1 MTNFSNSRFRLIF
14 SGYFSIS
21 LLFLGCA
28 NMQQP
33 MGGPKD
39 ITPPKVVKETP
50 SNLTRNFSASK
61 IEIQFDE
68 FIKLKN
74 ESSEI
79 SISPAID
86 KMPIFKAQ
94 KKILDLKLEQ
104 AFEKNTTY
112 TINFGKAIVDVN
124 EGNILQNYSY
134 VFSTGDHIDSL
145 SISGNVKST
154 ITTVP
159 LKDVTVFVL
168 PIGQDSLFGK
178 KKANIFT
185 STDSAG
191 NFILK
196 NLRENTYRIYAL
208 KKPAAG
214 GDRIFNPNTDEI
226 GFLKDSIVLKK
237 NIKDIKLNVF
247 KETPS
252 SLRNLADKIEADGRI
267 LLVFNKPVAE
277 LKIVYPVS
285 LDEKKIVEFSA
296 KKDSAFVWLPELT
309 FDSLKIQASDQ
320 AKSAIT
326 VTINRN
332 KKDTYTRAILVSDNL
347 ISNQKLKPRADLVL
361 SLSSPMAE
369 FDVSKMSLL
378 QDSVPVKGFSL
389 VKDSNSLRKV
399 MVKFAWRPNKT
410 YSLKLAD
417 SSFTDIFKTKS
428 KTYSRKFT
436 LDSDDN
442 YGNLSIVAAVP
453 DTTKNYLVQWLNEKQ
468 ISVRTDI
475 ISTNTAIKYQTY
487 PTGKYTVRVVYDANK
502 NGEWDTGNVRQKLQ
516 PEIIWNYEKVI
527 TLRANWDVEEKIA
540 IPADQ

>member
-1 MTNFSNSRFRLIF
+1 
-14 SGYFSIS
+14 
-21 LLFLGCA
+21 
-28 NMQQP
+28 MQQP

-39 ITPPKVVKETP
+39 ITPPKVVKEIP
-50 SNLTRNFSASK
+50 SNLTRNFSVSK

-86 KMPIFKAQ
+86 KMPIFKVQ

-145 SISGNVKST
+145 SISGNVKSA
-154 ITTVP
+154 INSVP

-185 STDSAG
+185 STDSVG

-208 KKPAAG
+208 KKIAAG

-237 NIKDIKLNVF
+237 NTKDIKLNVF

-277 LKIVYPVS
+277 LKIVDPVL
-285 LDEKKIVEFSA
+285 LDQKKIVEFSA

-320 AKSAIT
+320 AKLAIT

-399 MVKFAWRPNKT
+399 IVKFAWKPNKT
-410 YSLKLAD
+410 YNIKLGD

-442 YGNLSIVAAVP
+442 YGNLSIVVAVP

-468 ISVRTDI
+468 IIVRTDI
-475 ISTNTAIKYQTY
+475 ISKNTAIKYQTY
-487 PTGKYTVRVVYDANK
+487 PTGKYTARVVYDANK

-516 PEIIWNYEKVI
+516 PEKIWNYEKVI
-527 TLRANWDVEEKIA
+527 TLRANWDVEEKIV
-540 IPADQ
+540 IPADL

>member
-39 ITPPKVVKETP
+39 ITPPKVVKEIP
-50 SNLTRNFSASK
+50 SNLTRNFSVSK

-86 KMPIFKAQ
+86 KMPIFKVQ

-145 SISGNVKST
+145 SISGNVKSA
-154 ITTVP
+154 INSVP

-185 STDSAG
+185 STDSVG

-196 NLRENTYRIYAL
+196 NLRENTYWIYAL

-237 NIKDIKLNVF
+237 NTKDIKLNVF

-277 LKIVYPVS
+277 LKIVDPVL
-285 LDEKKIVEFSA
+285 LDQKKIVEFSA

-320 AKSAIT
+320 AKLAIT

-399 MVKFAWRPNKT
+399 IVKFAWKPNKT

-442 YGNLSIVAAVP
+442 YGNLSIVVAVP

-468 ISVRTDI
+468 IIVRTDI
-475 ISTNTAIKYQTY
+475 ISKNTAIKYQTY
-487 PTGKYTVRVVYDANK
+487 PTGKYTARVVYDANK

-516 PEIIWNYEKVI
+516 PEKIWNYEKVI
-527 TLRANWDVEEKIA
+527 TLRANWDVEEKIV
-540 IPADQ
+540 IPADL

>member
-1 MTNFSNSRFRLIF
+1 M
-14 SGYFSIS
+14 
-21 LLFLGCA
+21 
-28 NMQQP
+28 
-33 MGGPKD
+33 
-39 ITPPKVVKETP
+39 
-50 SNLTRNFSASK
+50 
-61 IEIQFDE
+61 
-68 FIKLKN
+68 
-74 ESSEI
+74 
-79 SISPAID
+79 
-86 KMPIFKAQ
+86 
-94 KKILDLKLEQ
+94 
-104 AFEKNTTY
+104 
-112 TINFGKAIVDVN
+112 
-124 EGNILQNYSY
+124 
-134 VFSTGDHIDSL
+134 
-145 SISGNVKST
+145 
-154 ITTVP
+154 
-159 LKDVTVFVL
+159 
-168 PIGQDSLFGK
+168 
-178 KKANIFT
+178 
-185 STDSAG
+185 
-191 NFILK
+191 
-196 NLRENTYRIYAL
+196 
-208 KKPAAG
+208 
-214 GDRIFNPNTDEI
+214 
-226 GFLKDSIVLKK
+226 
-237 NIKDIKLNVF
+237 
-247 KETPS
+247 
-252 SLRNLADKIEADGRI
+252 
-267 LLVFNKPVAE
+267 
-277 LKIVYPVS
+277 
-285 LDEKKIVEFSA
+285 
-296 KKDSAFVWLPELT
+296 PELT

-516 PEIIWNYEKVI
+516 PEKIWNYEKVI